1 MKNNPYTLSFGKL
14 PNQLIS
20 RSTLSLSILDDFRSE
35 TPSQQ
40 LYLITGVRGSGK
52 TVLLSEVSKSLKE
65 KKDWIV
71 VELNPELNL
80 LESLVSKLYSEKS
93 LSKLFKEAKLNFSF
107 FGFGLEVSTEP
118 QITDIETALIKMLN
132 VLKKKKKRLLI
143 TIDEA
148 SNTKNMK
155 VFVSTFQI
163 LIRNDL
169 PVFLLMT
176 GLYDNI
182 QNLQNEKNLTFLY
195 RAPKIE
201 LQPLNIRSISENYK
215 NVLNVDDK
223 TASEMA
229 KLTKGYSF
237 AFQVLGYLAWE
248 NNGFNKKVLSSYKQY
263 LEDYVYEKIW
273 SELSMQDRVVANA
286 IARSKDGKIS
296 DIRKTLNYENNQFN
310 PYRKR
315 LIKKGLINGDTYG
328 YVSFVLPLFDEYV
341 KENDI

>member
-1 MKNNPYTLSFGKL
+1 
-14 PNQLIS
+14 
-20 RSTLSLSILDDFRSE
+20 
-35 TPSQQ
+35 
-40 LYLITGVRGSGK
+40 
-52 TVLLSEVSKSLKE
+52 
-65 KKDWIV
+65 
-71 VELNPELNL
+71 
-80 LESLVSKLYSEKS
+80 
-93 LSKLFKEAKLNFSF
+93 
-107 FGFGLEVSTEP
+107 
-118 QITDIETALIKMLN
+118 
-132 VLKKKKKRLLI
+132 
-143 TIDEA
+143 
-148 SNTKNMK
+148 MK

-169 PVFLLMT
+169 HVFLLMT

-273 SELSMQDRVVANA
+273 SELSMQDRTVA
-286 IARSKDGKIS
+286 RMS
-296 DIRKTLNYENNQFN
+296 
-310 PYRKR
+310 
-315 LIKKGLINGDTYG
+315 
-328 YVSFVLPLFDEYV
+328 
-341 KENDI
+341 